1 MKIRNINFEN
11 GVFLAPMAGVA
22 DRAFR
27 HMCKKYG
34 ADGVVTEMISS
45 KATVFEDKKTKELA
59 RIDDFERPCALQL
72 FGSEPET
79 MARAASLCMEFSPDI
94 IDINMGCPVHKV
106 VSSGDGSALMKN
118 PALAYEIMKA
128 VVDAVGEKIPVTVKI
143 RRGFDKDHI
152 NAVEIA
158 LLAQKAGVDAVF
170 VHARTREQMYAPPC
184 EYSTIKEVKE
194 AVSIPVIGNGDIYCA
209 QDAARMIS
217 ETGCD
222 GVMIGRGALGN
233 PYLFAQVKHYLKT
246 GETLAFQSAKEK
258 LEDIKEH
265 MSLLVA
271 DKGEAVAAAECRK
284 HLAWYIKGV
293 RGAAALR
300 DEINRTEDV
309 EKTIRL
315 IEKAF
320 LNSEQ

>member
-184 EYSTIKEVKE
+184 EYSTIKDVKE

-222 GVMIGRGALGN
+222 GVMIGRGALGK
-233 PYLFAQVKHYLKT
+233 PWLLSEIESDKKQQV
-246 GETLAFQSAKEK
+246 
-258 LEDIKEH
+258 DIL
-265 MSLLVA
+265 SLLLQHIELLLEYYGPHGLFVA
-271 DKGEAVAAAECRK
+271 RK
-284 HLAWYIKGV
+284 HIAWYTKGQKNVAEFCQRVYAETDIDKV
-293 RGAAALR
+293 RDL
-300 DEINRTEDV
+300 
-309 EKTIRL
+309 IRL
-315 IEKAF
+315 FFKEEK
-320 LNSEQ
+320 

>member
-128 VVDAVGEKIPVTVKI
+128 VVDAVGEKSPVTVKI

-152 NAVEIA
+152 SAVEIA

-184 EYSTIKEVKE
+184 EYSTIKDVKE

-246 GETLAFQSAKEK
+246 GETLAFQSAKDR

-300 DEINRTEDV
+300 DEINRTENV

>member
-1 MKIRNINFEN
+1 MKIRSIDFKN

-27 HMCKKYG
+27 HMCKKHG

-45 KATVFEDKKTKELA
+45 KATVFGDKKTKELA
-59 RIDDFERPCALQL
+59 KISDFERPCALQL

-79 MARAASLCMEFSPDI
+79 MAKAARLCMEFSPDI

-118 PALAYEIMKA
+118 PALAYEILKA
-128 VVDAVGEKIPVTVKI
+128 VVDEVGKEVPVTVKI

-158 LLAQKAGVDAVF
+158 TLAQKAGVDAIF

-184 EYSTIKEVKE
+184 EYSTIKDVKC
-194 AVSIPVIGNGDIYCA
+194 AVDIPVIGNGDIFA
-209 QDAARMIS
+209 VEDAIRMA
-217 ETGCD
+217 EQTGCD
-222 GVMIGRGALGN
+222 GVMVGRGALGN
-233 PYLFAQVKHYLKT
+233 PFLFAQLKAYFEDGRMLPPQT
-246 GETLAFQSAKEK
+246 AREK
-258 LEDIKEH
+258 IADIKEH
-265 MSLLVA
+265 MALLVK

-300 DEINRTEDV
+300 DEINRTENV
-309 EKTIRL
+309 EKTLEL

-320 LNSEQ
+320 LESEQ

>member
-158 LLAQKAGVDAVF
+158 LLAQKAGIDAVF

-184 EYSTIKEVKE
+184 EYSTIKDVKE

-246 GETLAFQSAKEK
+246 GETLAFQSAKDK

-265 MSLLVA
+265 ISLLVA

-300 DEINRTEDV
+300 DEINRTENV

>member
-184 EYSTIKEVKE
+184 EYSTIKDVKE

-246 GETLAFQSAKEK
+246 GETLAFQSAKDR

-300 DEINRTEDV
+300 DEINRTENV

>member
-184 EYSTIKEVKE
+184 EYSTIKDVKE

-246 GETLAFQSAKEK
+246 GETLAFQSAKDK

-265 MSLLVA
+265 MSMLVA